1 MNSELKIKWANLKAK
16 LSKDFSDDQL
26 IDLDAIIFLIGL
38 QELGQFQKK
47 FNKQKKLEIL
57 HIAVCKLL
65 SDYGYY
71 QLEFIDQEGWPHYR
85 LNENLPNLKPGEQT
99 ILIKKAIIKIPGKLN
114 MYVIVVCPTANS
126 KASPVKPEVDR
137 SLFAESIH
145 PPITGWKIA
154 VENIPIAPTIDM
166 PSAPDFGIFSAIKPI
181 IFGQK

>member
-1 MNSELKIKWANLKAK
+1 MNSELKTKWTNLKVK
-16 LSKDFSDDQL
+16 LSNDFSDNQL

-71 QLEFIDQEGWPHYR
+71 QLEYIDQEGWPHYK

-99 ILIKKAIIKIPGKLN
+99 ILIKKAIINYFEKSN
-114 MYVIVVCPTANS
+114 Y
-126 KASPVKPEVDR
+126 
-137 SLFAESIH
+137 
-145 PPITGWKIA
+145 
-154 VENIPIAPTIDM
+154 ID
-166 PSAPDFGIFSAIKPI
+166 
-181 IFGQK
+181 

>member
-1 MNSELKIKWANLKAK
+1 MNSELKIKWTNLKAK
-16 LSKDFSDDQL
+16 LSKDFLDNQL

-71 QLEFIDQEGWPHYR
+71 QLEYIDQEGWPHYK

-99 ILIKKAIIKIPGKLN
+99 ILIKKAIINYFEKSN
-114 MYVIVVCPTANS
+114 Y
-126 KASPVKPEVDR
+126 
-137 SLFAESIH
+137 
-145 PPITGWKIA
+145 
-154 VENIPIAPTIDM
+154 ID
-166 PSAPDFGIFSAIKPI
+166 
-181 IFGQK
+181 